1 MNAEAT
7 LSAHLE
13 SAAVVETRASGLRS
27 EWRIASYTVR
37 FSAICL
43 AIFYLLAAASPFFAS
58 YDPTYQNR
66 TMPDCPP
73 MALHMSAPSEW
84 SHGLFYTHPMQMTD
98 ASLRKFTQDNSR
110 RIYIHLFTRGHL
122 FTTDSES
129 DPYFILGSDGLGRD
143 LYSRIVYGSRVS
155 MCVGLIGVLI
165 SFSLGITVGALS
177 GYIGGTVDF
186 LIMRWSEIEMSLPS
200 FYFLLALAA
209 VIPSGLSAVT
219 TFFMIVA
226 IMSFISW
233 AGFARII
240 RGMASSVRSRPYV
253 EAARALGASRWR
265 IITRHIIPSVMGYAI
280 VAATLSIPGFILGES
295 ALSLLGLGIQEP
307 AASWGNLLAQ
317 AQDVQ
322 NLARYPWILI
332 PGIFIF
338 LAVMSFNFL
347 GDHLRDRLDPANA
360 G

>member
-1 MNAEAT
+1 MSASAT
-7 LSAHLE
+7 TLARLQ
-13 SAAVVETRASGLRS
+13 SAAAPSLARGGLAR
-27 EWRIASYTVR
+27 EWRLASRTVR

-43 AIFYLLAAASPFFAS
+43 AIFYLFAAASPFFAP
-58 YDPTYQNR
+58 YDPAYQNR
-66 TMPDCPP
+66 AMPDCPP
-73 MALHMSAPSEW
+73 MRLHLSAPSEW
-84 SHGLFYTHPMQMTD
+84 PRGLLWSHPMRLID
-98 ASLRKFTQDNSR
+98 AEERTFAPDPAR
-110 RIYIHLFTRGHL
+110 RIYIHLFSGGHL
-122 FTTDSES
+122 FTTDSEKE
-129 DPYFILGSDGLGRD
+129 PYYMLGSDGLGRD
-143 LYSRIVYGSRVS
+143 LFSRIVYGARVS

-165 SFSLGITVGALS
+165 TFSLGITVGALS
-177 GYIGGTVDF
+177 GYVGGLTDN

-209 VIPSGLSAVT
+209 VIPPGISAAQR
-219 TFFMIVA
+219 FLLIVA

-233 AGFARII
+233 AGLARVI

-253 EAARALGASRWR
+253 ESARALGASRWR
-265 IITRHIIPSVMGYAI
+265 IITRHVIPSVLGYAI

-307 AASWGNLLAQ
+307 TASWGNLLSQ
-317 AQDVQ
+317 AEDPQ

-347 GDHLRDRLDPANA
+347 GDHLRDRLDPGNS
-360 G
+360 